1 MTNRVTTINDN
12 SSNEETSLL
21 SKEEIMSL
29 KEFAAVASV
38 EYGRSVHGKSVSF
51 IYHGTR
57 RIGEIV
63 EAIVLPNGDKPYG
76 YITID
81 EKKDGFRR
89 FSVPKMSEINMT
101 E

>member
-1 MTNRVTTINDN
+1 
-12 SSNEETSLL
+12 
-21 SKEEIMSL
+21 MSL

>member
-1 MTNRVTTINDN
+1 
-12 SSNEETSLL
+12 
-21 SKEEIMSL
+21 MSL

-38 EYGRSVHGKSVSF
+38 GYGRPIHGKSVSF

>member
-1 MTNRVTTINDN
+1 
-12 SSNEETSLL
+12 
-21 SKEEIMSL
+21 MSL
-29 KEFAAVASV
+29 REFAFVAQN
-38 EYGRSVHGKSVSF
+38 RSVQGYTVSF

-89 FSVPKMSEINMT
+89 FSVPKMSEI
-101 E
+101 ELA

>member
-1 MTNRVTTINDN
+1 
-12 SSNEETSLL
+12 
-21 SKEEIMSL
+21 MSL
-29 KEFAAVASV
+29 KEFAVLAAT
-38 EYGRSVHGKSVSF
+38 GKSVNF

-63 EAIVLPNGDKPYG
+63 EAIILPNGNKPYG

-89 FSVPKMSEINMT
+89 FSVRKMSEINID
-101 E
+101 

>member
-1 MTNRVTTINDN
+1 
-12 SSNEETSLL
+12 
-21 SKEEIMSL
+21 MSL
-29 KEFAAVASV
+29 SEFASVATN
-38 EYGRSVHGKSVSF
+38 GKSVSF

-63 EAIVLPNGDKPYG
+63 EAIILPNGGKPFG

-89 FSVPKMSEINMT
+89 FSVRKMSEIELVQGENYESFRIT
-101 E
+101 TGGLSAITISRAS

>member
-1 MTNRVTTINDN
+1 
-12 SSNEETSLL
+12 
-21 SKEEIMSL
+21 MSL
-29 KEFAAVASV
+29 REFAFIAQN
-38 EYGRSVHGKSVSF
+38 RSCNGKSVSF

-89 FSVPKMSEINMT
+89 FSVRKMSEINVDDNSDRVT
-101 E
+101 

>member
-1 MTNRVTTINDN
+1 MASERLTDKQNRRQNN
-12 SSNEETSLL
+12 LPRFLKGNN
-21 SKEEIMSL
+21 MSL

-63 EAIVLPNGDKPYG
+63 EAIVLTNGDKPFG

-89 FSVPKMSEINMT
+89 FSVRKMSEISVN
-101 E
+101 

>member
-1 MTNRVTTINDN
+1 
-12 SSNEETSLL
+12 
-21 SKEEIMSL
+21 MSL
-29 KEFAAVASV
+29 SEFASVATN
-38 EYGRSVHGKSVSF
+38 GKSVSF

-63 EAIVLPNGDKPYG
+63 EAIILPNGGKPFG

-89 FSVPKMSEINMT
+89 FSVRKMSKIELV
-101 E
+101 

>member
-1 MTNRVTTINDN
+1 
-12 SSNEETSLL
+12 
-21 SKEEIMSL
+21 MSL
-29 KEFAAVASV
+29 REFAFIAQN
-38 EYGRSVHGKSVSF
+38 RSANGKWVSF

-89 FSVPKMSEINMT
+89 FSVPKMSEI
-101 E
+101 ELA

>member
-1 MTNRVTTINDN
+1 
-12 SSNEETSLL
+12 
-21 SKEEIMSL
+21 MSL

-38 EYGRSVHGKSVSF
+38 GYGRPIHGKSVSF

-63 EAIVLPNGDKPYG
+63 EAIVIKGLPNGGKPFG

-89 FSVPKMSEINMT
+89 FSVRKMSEI
-101 E
+101 ELV

>member
-1 MTNRVTTINDN
+1 MASERLTDKQNRRQNN
-12 SSNEETSLL
+12 FPRFLKGNN
-21 SKEEIMSL
+21 MSL

-38 EYGRSVHGKSVSF
+38 GYGRPIHGKSVSF

-89 FSVPKMSEINMT
+89 FSVRKMSEINVD
-101 E
+101 

>member
-1 MTNRVTTINDN
+1 MASERLTDKQNRRQNN
-12 SSNEETSLL
+12 FPRFLKGNN
-21 SKEEIMSL
+21 MSL

-63 EAIVLPNGDKPYG
+63 EAIILPNGDKPYG

-81 EKKDGFRR
+81 EKKDGFRC
-89 FSVPKMSEINMT
+89 FSVRKMSEINVD
-101 E
+101 

>member
-1 MTNRVTTINDN
+1 VSQAWAIIVIVKKLRV
-12 SSNEETSLL
+12 LK
-21 SKEEIMSL
+21 KEEVMSL
-29 KEFAAVASV
+29 SEFASVATN
-38 EYGRSVHGKSVSF
+38 GKSVSF

-63 EAIVLPNGDKPYG
+63 EAIILPNGGKPFG

-89 FSVPKMSEINMT
+89 FSVRKMSEI
-101 E
+101 ELV